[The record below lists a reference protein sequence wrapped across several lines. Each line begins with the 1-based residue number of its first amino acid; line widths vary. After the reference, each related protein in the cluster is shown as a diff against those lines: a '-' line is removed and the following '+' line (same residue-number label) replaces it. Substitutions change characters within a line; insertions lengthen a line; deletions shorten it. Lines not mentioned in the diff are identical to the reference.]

1 MSNPFFPNYEKPLIT
16 SRFGMRF
23 HPVDK
28 RDKMHNGID
37 LTATN
42 DGKSGHVDHICAHT
56 GGTVENVGFGDSVG
70 YYINV
75 RVDKFTVMVYRH
87 LRDLPTL
94 KKGQTVKKG
103 DIIGY
108 MGKTGKATAAHLH
121 WGIKRNGQWI
131 DPEPYLDKD
140 YPVEP
145 DVKYI
150 TMEIPVLKR
159 GMKGEAVRALQAQLV
174 GLGYDLGSTGAL
186 GNGVDGSFGA
196 KTEEAV
202 MQYQRDHGLKEDGS
216 VGRKTR
222 SKLLGIN

>member
-1 MSNPFFPNYEKPLIT
+1 MSNRFFPGYKSYIVT
-16 SRFGMRF
+16 SKFGMRK
-23 HPVDK
+23 HPIFKVN
-28 RDKMHNGID
+28 KMHNGID
-37 LTATN
+37 MTATN
-42 DGKSGHVDHICAHT
+42 DGHSGHVDHICAHT

-70 YYINV
+70 YYINI

-108 MGKTGKATAAHLH
+108 MGKTGKAAGAHLH
-121 WGIKRNGQWI
+121 WGIKRNGEWI

-140 YPVEP
+140 YTVEP
-145 DVKYI
+145 AVKYI
-150 TMEIPVLKR
+150 TMEVPVLKR

-174 GLGYDLGSTGAL
+174 GYGYPIT
-186 GNGVDGSFGA
+186 VDGSFGP

-202 MQYQRDHGLKEDGS
+202 KQYQREHGLKEDGS

-222 SKLLGIN
+222 SKMLGLEGG